1 MSNSD
6 GRFHAVFCYEKQDP
20 ETVLKLQRFRKK
32 LFIDIL
38 GWQLAVSGEL
48 ERDQFDN
55 GAAVHCALF
64 AGDEIVAGFRAI
76 RTDCDYLA
84 KQVFPHLAKTRPYP
98 CSPRKWE
105 ISRFGVKPGRRSLE
119 LARLNYSLMF
129 RFAQTR
135 QATALVAIADLTYE
149 RYLAKLD
156 IRTRRYGPPQ
166 VIGLDRAGRPLQM
179 VAGEIPLADQSGP
192 KFDALLHI
200 ANQVTIDDQAL
211 VFRRTRVSA

>member
-1 MSNSD
+1 
-6 GRFHAVFCYEKQDP
+6 
-20 ETVLKLQRFRKK
+20 LQQFRKR
-32 LFIDIL
+32 LFVDTL
-38 GWQLAVSGEL
+38 GWQLPVSGEI

-64 AGDEIVAGFRAI
+64 VGEILVGGFRAI

-84 KQVFPHLAKTRPYP
+84 KRVFPQLATTRPYP
-98 CSPRKWE
+98 SSHRKWE
-105 ISRFGVKPGRRSLE
+105 ISRFGVEPSRRNLE
-119 LARLNYSLMF
+119 LARINYSLMF

-135 QATALVAIADLTYE
+135 QATGLVAIADLTYE

-166 VIGLDRAGRPLQM
+166 VIGSDRFGKPIQV

-192 KFDALLHI
+192 KFNALLRI

-211 VFRRTRVSA
+211 VLGRTRVSA